1 MYDLL
6 KNFQKKK
13 MAKFIAILLIIFG
26 VIDLFIG
33 FGLFFLF
40 TNDGNTIM
48 NIPHPQMVGVQVIL
62 ISIVS
67 IGFGTVILSLLTKK
81 L

>member
-6 KNFQKKK
+6 KNLEKKK
-13 MAKFIAILLIIFG
+13 AKFIAILLIIFG

-48 NIPHPQMVGVQVIL
+48 NIPHPQMV
-62 ISIVS
+62 
-67 IGFGTVILSLLTKK
+67 
-81 L
+81 

>member
-1 MYDLL
+1 
-6 KNFQKKK
+6 
-13 MAKFIAILLIIFG
+13 LIVFG

-48 NIPHPQMVGVQVIL
+48 NIPHPQMIGVQVIL

-67 IGFGTVILSLLTKK
+67 IGFCTVILSLLTKK
-81 L
+81 LKIEMKLEKKKIMNWQIF